1 MHLEHPS
8 KFWNTAEL
16 GSLLV
21 RRLRADS
28 KKQQCRHPQ
37 NPAVKP
43 LRASD
48 GRNNAT
54 IQPRD

>member
-8 KFWNTAEL
+8 KLWNTAEL

-21 RRLRADS
+21 KRLRADS

-37 NPAVKP
+37 NPAVE
-43 LRASD
+43 LARASD
-48 GRNNAT
+48 GHNNAAT
-54 IQPRD
+54 QPRD